1 MEDKLLKETY
11 SKVRKA
17 IKKKGTCPDEADLC
31 RFAEGLMDEKETERL
46 ETHLVSCPAC
56 CDYVVAFNRVIHF
69 PAEEKLLDVPE
80 EQIKKASQAC
90 AIELEKGVSR
100 MPKPVKEGL
109 ADQLIG
115 FFKNFFSFDWLA
127 QPLPVMV
134 RSGAVALLLILIVS
148 AGYVYYQ
155 QAMPISVNMQL
166 AANTRLVV
174 RGVPTEDRIQ
184 KIVEEGD
191 ILFSND
197 FCRINFELDKNAYV
211 YVVHHDSKGTLHQ
224 LYPDPAVENPEKV
237 EGKTSY
243 TIPEGKDNWFQL
255 DDHKGKETIFLLAS
269 NRPIPDFNSTIDKV
283 TGLSREEVAQ
293 NLESKGRILKVLN
306 FEHR

>member
-1 MEDKLLKETY
+1 VEDKLLKETY

-17 IKKKGTCPDEADLC
+17 IKKKGECPDEADLC
-31 RFAEGLMDEKETERL
+31 RFAEGLMDEQATERL
-46 ETHLVSCPAC
+46 EAHLVSCSAC
-56 CDYVVAFNRVIHF
+56 CDYVVAFNRVLHF
-69 PAEEKLLDVPE
+69 PEEAKLPDIPE
-80 EQIKKASQAC
+80 EQVRKASQAC
-90 AIELEKGVSR
+90 AIDPDKGIRV
-100 MPKPVKEGL
+100 PKPVKEGV
-109 ADQLIG
+109 ADQVIG
-115 FFKNFFSFDWLA
+115 FFKSFFSFDWLA
-127 QPLPVMV
+127 QPMPVLV
-134 RSGAVALLLILIVS
+134 RSGAAALLFLLIVS

-155 QAMPISVNMQL
+155 QAMPIGVQMEV
-166 AANTRLVV
+166 AANTRIVV

-237 EGKTSY
+237 KGKTSY
-243 TIPEGKDNWFQL
+243 TIPEVKDNWFQL

-269 NRPIPDFNSTIDKV
+269 NRPVPDFNSTIDKV
-283 TGLSREEVAQ
+283 SGLSREEVAQ

>member
-1 MEDKLLKETY
+1 VEDKLLKETY
-11 SKVRKA
+11 SKARKA
-17 IKKKGTCPDEADLC
+17 MAKKGECPDEANLC
-31 RFAEGLMDEKETERL
+31 RFAEGLMDEKEIERL
-46 ETHLVSCPAC
+46 EAHLVSCPAC
-56 CDYVVAFNRVIHF
+56 CNYVVALNRVIHF
-69 PAEEKLLDVPE
+69 PAEEKLPDVTA
-80 EQIKKASQAC
+80 EQIKKATQAC
-90 AIELEKGVSR
+90 AIELDKGIR
-100 MPKPVKEGL
+100 MPKLVKEGF
-109 ADQLIG
+109 ADQVIG
-115 FFKNFFSFDWLA
+115 FFKSFFSFDWLA
-127 QPLPVMV
+127 QPLPVLV

-155 QAMPISVNMQL
+155 QALPIGVKMEM
-166 AANTRLVV
+166 AANTRIVV

-211 YVVHHDSKGTLHQ
+211 YVVHHDSKGALHQ
-224 LYPDPAVENPEKV
+224 LYPDPAIADPPKV
-237 EGKTSY
+237 KGKTSY

-255 DDHKGKETIFLLAS
+255 DDHTGNETIFLLAS

-283 TGLSREEVAQ
+283 SGLSREEVAK
-293 NLESKGRILKVLN
+293 NLEREGRIMKVLN